1 MAERNYFKF
10 TEREFAGIKNGA
22 SVRLVDC
29 SRENLVV
36 KMSGSNVI
44 MFMGEKSVVIGSTET
59 ETDET
64 LIKSINKNLVLYL
77 KDKYDWGYV
86 YIYPWGYNIIER
98 EGMTE
103 KERKELTLA
112 WILEVINEGDIFDS
126 YTRPET
132 DTSFE
137 INLNILQ
144 EVISLDYIE
153 DNDNGDIIRLEDSY
167 GNMVEL
173 EVCEVDNP
181 ANFFDF
187 KDDLYTAFINL
198 MKKTVE
204 NVIYDFK
211 R

>member
-1 MAERNYFKF
+1 MS
-10 TEREFAGIKNGA
+10 EREFADIKNGA
-22 SVRLVDC
+22 SVRMVDC

-44 MFMGEKSVVIGSTET
+44 MFMGEKSVVIGSIET

-64 LIKSINKNLVLYL
+64 LIKSINKNLILYL

-86 YIYPWGYNIIER
+86 YIYPWGYNVIER
-98 EGMTE
+98 EEMTE
-103 KERKELTLA
+103 KEGKELTLA
-112 WILEVINEGDIFDS
+112 WIIDVINEGDIFAH
-126 YTRPET
+126 YERPET

-137 INLNILQ
+137 INLMILQ
-144 EVISLDYIE
+144 ETIKLDFIE

-167 GNMVEL
+167 GNMVEF

-181 ANFFDF
+181 ANYFDF
-187 KDDLYTAFINL
+187 KDDLYTALADL
-198 MKKTVE
+198 MKKTVKY
-204 NVIYDFK
+204 VIYDFK